1 MIADQDGPNI
11 PKTKRIPDYSASLI
25 PRWAVDISLRV
36 RPQRFAALP
45 QIAQR
50 GISETE

>member
-25 PRWAVDISLRV
+25 PRWAICGRARTIALRSEEMS
-36 RPQRFAALP
+36 PLAAK
-45 QIAQR
+45 
-50 GISETE
+50 